1 MAAKKVEY
9 QVKDGLARIIFVNE
23 AGGNALDLQACNE
36 FAEAAA
42 QTRKDSSIKAVLLE
56 ARGKSFSVGGDIR
69 GFVANKDNIHQHVI
83 DMTKGF
89 HGGISDLRNGTAPL
103 IIAVNGVAAGG
114 GFSLVCSADMAIA
127 KRSAKFVAAYS
138 RSGLSPDGGGTWFLP
153 RIVGIQKA
161 FDIFATNPTLSAEQA
176 RDLGI
181 ISRVVED
188 DDFEAEVDKLA
199 RMIVE
204 SPPGALAALKKLL
217 NASTSATLQEQFD
230 AEANS
235 IASLAASPSTMERL
249 MALLGKSEK

>member
-1 MAAKKVEY
+1 
-9 QVKDGLARIIFVNE
+9 
-23 AGGNALDLQACNE
+23 
-36 FAEAAA
+36 
-42 QTRKDSSIKAVLLE
+42 
-56 ARGKSFSVGGDIR
+56 
-69 GFVANKDNIHQHVI
+69 
-83 DMTKGF
+83 
-89 HGGISDLRNGTAPL
+89 
-103 IIAVNGVAAGG
+103 
-114 GFSLVCSADMAIA
+114 
-127 KRSAKFVAAYS
+127 
-138 RSGLSPDGGGTWFLP
+138 LP

-249 MALLGKSEK
+249 MAFLGKSEK